1 MLDLTG
7 ITVSP
12 ESCALLPGSLL
23 LRFTRIVS
31 AVLLGLLGAAAPLA
45 VGHARA
51 AVPATVPATGPAPAG
66 RTYEGQFALQG
77 QQPQTE
83 AHLKVT
89 ATPGKPLTEKLDLW
103 MNLPGK
109 PAAIQTY
116 QVEMTKKLHM
126 IFVRDDFKVF
136 LHEHPTL
143 RPDGHLLLTQTFPA
157 PGTYLAYAD
166 GLPNQ
171 MNHQVFRF
179 QFDVGQASPA
189 TPNLPRDL
197 PQTGLGVQ
205 AGPYEVDLSSVRLR
219 AGQMATL
226 DVAILKNGQPATD
239 LHPYLGVPAHAVF
252 LDAQDLSYVHVHPT
266 AKGEMMNM
274 SMNGNMAMGPGMKDP
289 PPMPENG
296 PSPSALQLHLAL
308 RQPGTYR
315 MWLQFRGGSQLCIAE
330 FTITVV

>member
-1 MLDLTG
+1 MLKFARML
-7 ITVSP
+7 P
-12 ESCALLPGSLL
+12 ALVFAGFL
-23 LRFTRIVS
+23 
-31 AVLLGLLGAAAPLA
+31 AAAPLSFSPA
-45 VGHARA
+45 GA
-51 AVPATVPATGPAPAG
+51 AIPAPVPAPASQ
-66 RTYEGQFALQG
+66 TLEGQFALQG

-83 AHLKVT
+83 AHLKIT
-89 ATPGKPLTEKLDLW
+89 PTPGKPLTEKLDLW
-103 MNLPGK
+103 MTLPGK
-109 PAAIQTY
+109 PAAIQSY

-126 IFVRDDFKVF
+126 ILVRDDFKVF
-136 LHEHPTL
+136 LHEHPAL
-143 RPDGHLLLTQTFPA
+143 RPDGHLVLSQTFPL
-157 PGTYLAYAD
+157 PGTYYAYTD
-166 GLPNQ
+166 GLPNG

-179 QFDVGQASPA
+179 QFDVGQPSP
-189 TPNLPRDL
+189 PNRNL
-197 PQTGLGVQ
+197 PQTGLGVE
-205 AGPYEVDLSSVRLR
+205 AGPYEVDISSVRLR

-274 SMNGNMAMGPGMKDP
+274 GMNGNMAMADP

-308 RQPGTYR
+308 RQPGSYK

-330 FTITVV
+330 FTITVTS

>member
-1 MLDLTG
+1 MKLNHIL
-7 ITVSP
+7 P
-12 ESCALLPGSLL
+12 ALVFAGFS
-23 LRFTRIVS
+23 
-31 AVLLGLLGAAAPLA
+31 AAAP
-45 VGHARA
+45 VGFTPAGA
-51 AVPATVPATGPAPAG
+51 AVPAPASQTLQ
-66 RTYEGQFALQG
+66 GQFALQG

-83 AHLKVT
+83 AHLKIT
-89 ATPGKPLTEKLDLW
+89 PTPGKPLTEKLDLW

-109 PAAIQTY
+109 PGAIQSY

-143 RPDGHLLLTQTFPA
+143 RPDGHLLLSQTFPE
-157 PGTYLAYAD
+157 PGTYYAYTD

-179 QFDVGQASPA
+179 QFDVGQASP
-189 TPNLPRDL
+189 PNRNL

-205 AGPYEVDLSSVRLR
+205 AGPYEVDISSVRLH

-266 AKGEMMNM
+266 AKGETMNM
-274 SMNGNMAMGPGMKDP
+274 GMNGSMAMADP

-296 PSPSALQLHLAL
+296 PSPNALQLHLAL
-308 RQPGTYR
+308 RQPGTYK

-330 FTITVV
+330 FTLTVT

>member
-1 MLDLTG
+1 MKRLHIFPAILLT
-7 ITVSP
+7 
-12 ESCALLPGSLL
+12 LL
-23 LRFTRIVS
+23 
-31 AVLLGLLGAAAPLA
+31 AVTPLA
-45 VGHARA
+45 AG
-51 AVPATVPATGPAPAG
+51 PMPAP
-66 RTYEGQFALQG
+66 TSQTIQGQFALQG
-77 QQPQTE
+77 QQPLTE

-89 ATPGKPLTEKLDLW
+89 PTPGQPLTEKLDLW
-103 MNLPGK
+103 MNLPGH
-109 PAAIQTY
+109 PAAIQSY

-157 PGTYLAYAD
+157 PGTYLAYTD

-179 QFDVGQASPA
+179 EFNVGQPSP
-189 TPNLPRDL
+189 PDRNLPL
-197 PQTGLGVQ
+197 TGLGVQ
-205 AGPYEVDLSSVRLR
+205 AGPYEVDISSVRLR

-266 AKGEMMNM
+266 AAGETMNM
-274 SMNGNMAMGPGMKDP
+274 SMNGNMTMMKDP

-296 PSPSALQLHLAL
+296 PSPNALQLHLAL

-315 MWLQFRGGSQLCIAE
+315 MWLQFRGGNQLQIAQ